1 MQYFSDMA
9 SQQMADLALLRDFRS
24 LELKG
29 VSLGDSQSSFSAGM
43 DDGGRGTKI

>member
-1 MQYFSDMA
+1 MQCFSDMA

-24 LELKG
+24 LELR
-29 VSLGDSQSSFSAGM
+29 GDSQSSFSAGM